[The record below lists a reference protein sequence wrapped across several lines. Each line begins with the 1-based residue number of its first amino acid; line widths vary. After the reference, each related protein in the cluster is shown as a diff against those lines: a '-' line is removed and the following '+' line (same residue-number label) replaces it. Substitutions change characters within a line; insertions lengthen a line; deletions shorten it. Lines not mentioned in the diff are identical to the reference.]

1 MFSLHHARRLAR
13 RRTVSCVTAAIHTKP
28 PASTEN
34 AALLR
39 DLETALKTDPEAVQ
53 RLSALLSP
61 STTRNLSNAL
71 NSVRKG
77 SLKAVPTEA
86 IAVTPPTTQEL
97 KMVALQ
103 MGLPFIGFGFVDNSI
118 MILAGD
124 YIDMTLGVSLGISS
138 MAAAGFGNIFADI
151 AGLGTSNVVEDF
163 CARLGLPVPALTTE
177 QSTRMAK
184 VTGSCVGVTIGCLLG
199 MAPLL
204 FLETRGKDDNS
215 TPSNDNNA
223 SN

>member
-1 MFSLHHARRLAR
+1 MFSLHHARRH
-13 RRTVSCVTAAIHTKP
+13 TVSRVTAAIHTKP

-77 SLKAVPTEA
+77 SSKAVPTET

-177 QSTRMAK
+177 QMMLKSTRMAK